1 MTPTDYAVDELSL
14 WQQALREQRQAEEEL
29 NAARRKRR
37 PKRVI
42 EMMPVLQTLRTRA
55 DLLLAEAV
63 KMKCSFTTA
72 KELITDWGSPT
83 QPGALEDGA
92 SA

>member
-1 MTPTDYAVDELSL
+1 MTPTDYATDELSL

-29 NAARRKRR
+29 DAARRKRR

-42 EMMPVLQTLRTRA
+42 ELMPVLQALRTRA

-63 KMKCSFTTA
+63 KVKCSFTAA
-72 KELITDWGSPT
+72 KELITDWGSLT
-83 QPGALEDGA
+83 QPGALQDGA

>member
-1 MTPTDYAVDELSL
+1 MSPTDFAAAELDL
-14 WQQALREQRQAEEEL
+14 WEQALREQRGAEEEL
-29 NAARRKRR
+29 NEARRRLR

-42 EMMPVLQTLRTRA
+42 ELMPVLQALRTRA

-63 KMKCSFTTA
+63 KVKCSFTA
-72 KELITDWGSPT
+72 QGLMTDWGST
-83 QPGALEDGA
+83 TDPGALQDGA